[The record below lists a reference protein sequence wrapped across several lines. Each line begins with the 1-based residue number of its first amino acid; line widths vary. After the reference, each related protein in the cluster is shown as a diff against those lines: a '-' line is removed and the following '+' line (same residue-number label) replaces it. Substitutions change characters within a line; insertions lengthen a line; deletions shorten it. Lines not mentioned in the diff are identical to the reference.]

1 MRKDL
6 LSKKASA
13 IKPSGI
19 RKFFDIVTEME
30 DAISLG
36 VGEPDFD
43 TPWRIREEGIYALE
57 KGRTFYTSNAGLKEL
72 RQAVCD
78 YYERRFNLKYNYADE
93 CLITVGGSEGIDLLF
108 RAIINEGDE
117 ILICEPSFVSYKP
130 MVSMA
135 GGTPIA
141 IPLKEENKFKLTPE
155 DLEGKIN
162 EKTKAIMISFPTNP
176 TGAIMKKDELEKIAK
191 IAIEKDLLIISDEI
205 YAELTYSGKHVS
217 IAELPNMKERTII
230 INGFSK
236 AYAMTGWRL
245 GYALGPKEIIGLMTK
260 VHQYGIM
267 SSPTISQYAAVEAA
281 NHCDKDVE
289 LMREAY
295 NMRRHFMIE
304 SFRNMGLD
312 CFEPEGAFYLFPS
325 IKKTGLSSED
335 FATKLLLE
343 QKVAVVPGNA
353 FGDSGEGFIRC
364 SYAYSLDEL
373 KIAVERIREFI
384 KPYVE

>member
-6 LSKKASA
+6 LSKKIGSM
-13 IKPSGI
+13 PSSGI
-19 RKFFDIVTEME
+19 RKFFDILTEME

-57 KGRTFYTSNAGLKEL
+57 KGRTFYTSNSGLKEL

-78 YYERRFNLKYNYADE
+78 YYDRRFNVRYDWDGE
-93 CLITVGGSEGIDLLF
+93 CLITVGGSEGIDALF

-117 ILICEPSFVSYKP
+117 VLICEPSFVSYKP
-130 MVSMA
+130 AILLA
-135 GGTPIA
+135 GGISVPV
-141 IPLKEENKFKLTPE
+141 PLKEENKFRLRPE

-162 EKTKAIMISFPTNP
+162 DKTKALVISFPTNP
-176 TGAIMKKDELEKIAK
+176 TGAVMEREDLEKIAK
-191 IAIEKDLLIISDEI
+191 VAIENDLLVISDEI
-205 YAELTYSGKHVS
+205 YAELTYNGKRHVS
-217 IAELPNMKERTII
+217 IAQLDGMKERTMI

-245 GYALGPKEIIGLMTK
+245 GYVLGRKDVIEYMTM

-267 SSPTISQYAAVEAA
+267 SAPTVSQYAAIEAA
-281 NHCDKDVE
+281 TNCDKE
-289 LMREAY
+289 AEMMRDAY
-295 NMRRHFMIE
+295 DLRRNFMVQ
-304 SFRNMGLD
+304 SFRDMGFD

-325 IKKTGLSSED
+325 IKKTGLSSEE
-335 FATKLLLE
+335 FATRLLRE
-343 QKVAVVPGNA
+343 KKVAVVPGSA
-353 FGDSGEGFIRC
+353 FGESGEGFIRC

-373 KIAVERIREFI
+373 KAAVERIREF
-384 KPYVE
+384 VDEL